1 MIVILD
7 TSTLINLVNGEVL
20 AEVLS
25 IPGTVFQMSAAVRTE
40 SKSIADA
47 IDAAVA
53 EGRLG
58 LVDDSRISVGAFREA
73 KRLMQLGDGET
84 ECILAAASM
93 DCAIGCDDRAARK
106 RAKQRLGA
114 GKLIGSI
121 GLLHMAIN
129 AGLLSSE
136 AAFAS
141 YGSMLARGGYLPQ
154 LAPSDFKSSNS

>member
-7 TSTLINLVNGEVL
+7 ASTLINLVNGEVL
-20 AEVLS
+20 AEILS
-25 IPGTVFQMSAAVRTE
+25 IPGATFQMSVAVRTE
-40 SKSIADA
+40 SKSIAAA

-58 LVDDSRISVGAFREA
+58 LVDDSLISASAFREA

-93 DCAIGCDDRAARK
+93 CCAIGCDDRAARK
-106 RAKQRLGA
+106 RAKQMLGA
-114 GKLIGSI
+114 GKVMGSI
-121 GLLHMAIN
+121 GLLRMAIDV
-129 AGLLSSE
+129 GLLSSE

-141 YGSMLARGGYLPQ
+141 YGLMLARGGYLPQ
-154 LAPSDFKSSNS
+154 RALSDFRSSAA

>member
-7 TSTLINLVNGEVL
+7 ASTLINLVNGEVL
-20 AEVLS
+20 AAILS
-25 IPGTVFQMSAAVRTE
+25 IPGAAFQMSAAVRTE
-40 SKSIADA
+40 SKSIAEA

-53 EGRLG
+53 EERLG
-58 LVDDSRISVGAFREA
+58 LVDDSLISVSAFREA

-93 DCAIGCDDRAARK
+93 GCAIGCDDQAARK
-106 RAKQRLGA
+106 QAKQRLGA

-121 GLLHMAIN
+121 GLLRMAIN

-141 YGSMLARGGYLPQ
+141 YGLMLERGGYLPQ
-154 LAPSDFKSSNS
+154 LAPSDFKASTA

>member
-7 TSTLINLVNGEVL
+7 ASTLINLVNGEVL
-20 AEVLS
+20 AEILS
-25 IPGTVFQMSAAVRTE
+25 IPGAAFQMSAAVRTE
-40 SKSIADA
+40 SKSIA
-47 IDAAVA
+47 
-53 EGRLG
+53 EERLG
-58 LVDDSRISVGAFREA
+58 LVDDSLISVSAFREA

-93 DCAIGCDDRAARK
+93 GCAFGCDDQAARK

-114 GKLIGSI
+114 GNLIGSI
-121 GLLHMAIN
+121 GLLRMTIN

-141 YGSMLARGGYLPQ
+141 YGLMLARGGYLPQ
-154 LAPSDFKSSNS
+154 LAPSDFKASTA